1 MVVICTFFFLLEYI
15 NFTLKINMVYETQ
28 FCERFFRHKNH
39 KLSGVAQ
46 FLIYYY
52 IALPGKKKV
61 TFNAFCIYRI

>member
-1 MVVICTFFFLLEYI
+1 
-15 NFTLKINMVYETQ
+15 MVYETQ